1 MSSIGEQNMLSLLE
15 LGDSRCDVKFRFGGH
30 NEDISGHKLLL
41 SLMSPVFFEQFFGPL
56 SANARA
62 VGDFAGVVEILN
74 ETEFSWEA
82 FNTFMRHL
90 YGDKDILKS
99 CTSFVVLF
107 ELLQISNHYLI
118 AQLSVLVK
126 SHILELVSHLGHLLE
141 GLEAARAYSSLQGF
155 EDICQDVKS
164 RVVTTFSRLSR
175 LEQKFLTNKSRD
187 DPHLAIALEELLAA
201 SGPEALAAMC
211 TNCLRPT
218 DKCAHGELVNQVPH
232 VGMRY
237 RNATGVRQVEL
248 VTTTT
253 RSTSSGEPIYD
264 VRVRRSRDG
273 RLSTKHYPTN
283 YRDYYRYHC
292 ET

>member
-1 MSSIGEQNMLSLLE
+1 VLTQSLEGE
-15 LGDSRCDVKFRFGGH
+15 FG
-30 NEDISGHKLLL
+30 IS
-41 SLMSPVFFEQFFGPL
+41 
-56 SANARA
+56 A
-62 VGDFAGVVEILN
+62 VL
-74 ETEFSWEA
+74 
-82 FNTFMRHL
+82 
-90 YGDKDILKS
+90 
-99 CTSFVVLF
+99 
-107 ELLQISNHYLI
+107 
-118 AQLSVLVK
+118 
-126 SHILELVSHLGHLLE
+126 
-141 GLEAARAYSSLQGF
+141 GLEARLKFRLVYGLWSFQNGWLGVDGVEWLLSVSDPETYG
-155 EDICQDVKS
+155 
-164 RVVTTFSRLSR
+164 RVGPSAVC
-175 LEQKFLTNKSRD
+175 K
-187 DPHLAIALEELLAA
+187 EELLAA